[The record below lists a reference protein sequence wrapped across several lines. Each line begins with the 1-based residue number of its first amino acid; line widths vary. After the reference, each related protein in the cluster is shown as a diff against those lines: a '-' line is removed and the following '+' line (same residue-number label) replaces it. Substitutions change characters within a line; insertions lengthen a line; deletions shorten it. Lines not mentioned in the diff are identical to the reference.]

1 MLAKCYLS
9 HFLGSILNGSDILKK
24 RQILDQVPIIPVIL
38 LLKEHRWGEQ
48 FLNFLCI
55 GSCFEIRT
63 KKEAA
68 SVLF

>member
-1 MLAKCYLS
+1 MLSVA
-9 HFLGSILNGSDILKK
+9 FLGGVLDGCDILKK
-24 RQILDQVPIIPVIL
+24 RQILDQVPIIPVVL

-48 FLNFLCI
+48 FLNSLGI